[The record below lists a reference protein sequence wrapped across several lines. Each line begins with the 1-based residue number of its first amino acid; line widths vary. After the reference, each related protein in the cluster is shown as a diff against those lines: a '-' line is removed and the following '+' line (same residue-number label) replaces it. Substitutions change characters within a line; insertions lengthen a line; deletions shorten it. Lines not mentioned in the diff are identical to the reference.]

1 MLNFAGMK
9 KKTPTI
15 FTQEIY
21 DDIMDKLYSM
31 NHDMK
36 IIWRVQVVLWGI
48 VISLLISKYI
58 GL

>member
-1 MLNFAGMK
+1 MK

-48 VISLLISKYI
+48 VISLLISKYV

>member
-1 MLNFAGMK
+1 MK
-9 KKTPTI
+9 EEKPAI

-36 IIWRVQVVLWGI
+36 IMARIIYVLVCAVAFCLADCLSRI
-48 VISLLISKYI
+48 LS
-58 GL
+58 